1 MCERNLRLG
10 VHVSIS
16 GSIDMAVDRAVER
29 NCTTFQIFTR
39 NPRGWKFKQL
49 SNDDAKN
56 FVDKLTASSID
67 PAVAHMPYLPN
78 LASPKKNIYTMSL
91 KTLVAELDRCGRLKI
106 PYLVTHLGSHLGRGM
121 EVGFERIIDACNV
134 ALSKVKNS
142 VMLLLENTAGTKN
155 SMGSS
160 FEDIQYIIDSIAAR
174 GRVGICFDTC
184 HGFGAGYDLRDAE
197 AVQKTLE
204 AFDKILG
211 LRFLKAI
218 HMNDSKGKL
227 GSHVDRHEHIGMGFI
242 GDEGFRA
249 ILHHQSLKDLPFIL
263 ETPID
268 NRRDDFGNLR
278 KVRELA

>member
-1 MCERNLRLG
+1 LKLG

-49 SNDDAKN
+49 SNDEVKV
-56 FVDKLTASSID
+56 FVDKLSAGGID

-78 LASPKKNIYTMSL
+78 LASPKKTVYNLSL
-91 KTLVAELDRCGRLKI
+91 KTLIAELDRCGRLRI

-121 EVGFERIIDACNV
+121 DVGFEKIIGACNLS
-134 ALSKVKNS
+134 LSKVKNN
-142 VMLLLENTAGTKN
+142 VMLILENTAGTKN

-160 FEDIQYIIDSIAAR
+160 FEDIRHIIDRISAR
-174 GRVGICFDTC
+174 ERVGVCFDTC
-184 HGFGAGYDLRDAE
+184 HGFAAGYDLRNTE

-211 LRFLKAI
+211 LRLLKAVHI
-218 HMNDSKGKL
+218 NDSKGKL
-227 GSHVDRHEHIGMGFI
+227 GSHIDRHEHIGMGFI
-242 GDEGFRA
+242 GSEGFRA

-268 NRRDDFGNLR
+268 NRRDDVGNLR

>member
-1 MCERNLRLG
+1 LKFG

-16 GSIDMAVDRAVER
+16 GSMDMAVDRAIER

-49 SNDDAKN
+49 SNDEVKN
-56 FVDKLTASSID
+56 FVDKLAASGID

-78 LASPKKNIYTMSL
+78 LASPKRSICAMSL
-91 KTLVAELDRCGRLKI
+91 KTLIAELDRCGRLKI

-121 EVGFERIIDACNV
+121 EVGFERIINACNV
-134 ALSKVKNS
+134 ALSKVKNN

-160 FEDIQYIIDSIAAR
+160 FEDIRYIIDNIAAR
-174 GRVGICFDTC
+174 ERVGICFDTC
-184 HGFGAGYDLRDAE
+184 HGFAAGYDLRDAA

-211 LRFLKAI
+211 LRLLKAVHI
-218 HMNDSKGKL
+218 NDSKGKL
-227 GSHVDRHEHIGMGFI
+227 DSHIDRHEHIGMGFI
-242 GDEGFRA
+242 GNEGFRA

-278 KVRELA
+278 KVRELV

>member
-1 MCERNLRLG
+1 MCERNLKLG

-39 NPRGWKFKQL
+39 NPRGWKLKQL
-49 SNDDAKN
+49 SNDEAKT
-56 FVDKLTASSID
+56 FVDKLNASGID

-78 LASPKKNIYTMSL
+78 LASPKKNIYAMSL
-91 KTLVAELDRCGRLKI
+91 KTLIAELDRCGRLEI

-121 EVGFERIIDACNV
+121 EVGFERIINACNV
-134 ALSKVKNS
+134 SLSKVKNN

-160 FEDIQYIIDSIAAR
+160 FEDIQHIVDRISER
-174 GRVGICFDTC
+174 ERVGVCFDTC
-184 HGFGAGYDLRDAE
+184 HGFAAGYDLRNTE

-204 AFDKILG
+204 SFDKILG
-211 LRFLKAI
+211 IRLLKAI
-218 HMNDSKGKL
+218 HINDSKGKL
-227 GSHVDRHEHIGMGFI
+227 SSHIDRHEHIGMGFI
-242 GDEGFRA
+242 GNEGFKA

-268 NRRDDFGNLR
+268 NRRDDVGNLR

>member
-1 MCERNLRLG
+1 LG

-16 GSIDMAVDRAVER
+16 GSIDMAVDRAIER
-29 NCTTFQIFTR
+29 NCTAFQIFTR

-49 SNDDAKN
+49 SNDETKI
-56 FVDKLTASSID
+56 FVDKLTGSGID

-78 LASPKKNIYTMSL
+78 LASPKKNIYAMSL
-91 KTLVAELDRCGRLKI
+91 KTLIAELDRCGRLKI

-134 ALSKVKNS
+134 ALSKVKNN

-160 FEDIQYIIDSIAAR
+160 FENIRYIIGRISAR
-174 GRVGICFDTC
+174 ERVGICFDTC
-184 HGFGAGYDLRDAE
+184 HGFAAGYDLRNTE
-197 AVQKTLE
+197 AVQKTIE
-204 AFDKILG
+204 DFDKILG
-211 LRFLKAI
+211 LRLLKAI
-218 HMNDSKGKL
+218 HLNDSKGKL
-227 GSHVDRHEHIGMGFI
+227 GSRIDRHEHIGMGFI
-242 GDEGFRA
+242 GNEGFRA

-268 NRRDDFGNLR
+268 NRRDDVGNLR